1 MFTNLLESRGKKPRS
16 GGGTVV
22 SFTAH
27 AALIVFA
34 IHATLHAGQTVEAP
48 PDKVVF
54 AAEPADKPL
63 PLKRTTPSTD
73 VKPPTNGILTLKD
86 VVNVP
91 DQLPDVE
98 LSTRSTKDSDW
109 LGNAVPDGRPI
120 RMFDGAPVAGGIYLA
135 SQVDEPVMAAPGMP
149 GPRYPE
155 VLRAAGVQGEVVVT
169 FVVDTTGHADPA
181 SFVILRETDAAF
193 GSAVR
198 NALSAMRFIPAKAG
212 GRKVK
217 QQVQQPFVFTIVK

>member
-16 GGGTVV
+16 VGGTFA
-22 SFTAH
+22 SFVAH
-27 AALIVFA
+27 AALIVVA
-34 IHATLHAGQTVEAP
+34 IHATLHAGHAIEAQ

-54 AAEPADKPL
+54 AAEPVDKPVVV
-63 PLKRTTPSTD
+63 KRAPENTD
-73 VKPPTNGILTLKD
+73 VKPATNGVLTLND

-98 LSTRSTKDSDW
+98 LATRPPNDGDW
-109 LGNAVPDGRPI
+109 LGTALPHDRGTGIPGMV
-120 RMFDGAPVAGGIYLA
+120 APSGGIYTA
-135 SQVDEPVMAAPGMP
+135 SQVDEPVVAMPGSP

-155 VLRAAGVQGEVVVT
+155 MFRAAGVQGEVVAT
-169 FVVDTTGHADPA
+169 FVVDTTGRADPA
-181 SFVILRETDAAF
+181 SFMILRETDAVF